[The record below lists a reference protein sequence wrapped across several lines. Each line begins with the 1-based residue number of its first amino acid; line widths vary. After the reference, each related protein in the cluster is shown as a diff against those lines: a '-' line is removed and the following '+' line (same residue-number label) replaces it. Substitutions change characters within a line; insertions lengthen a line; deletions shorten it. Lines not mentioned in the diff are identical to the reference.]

1 MNQDDKRNYMREWYR
16 KNAERLK
23 AEQRA
28 RYRAKK
34 EGLEM
39 MNPENH
45 DCCRFC
51 KRFSAPRM
59 KSDTGWCM
67 KHRRQ
72 TSKKDICSDF
82 LTKVKIRYEQT
93 VHAVTVFTG
102 E

>member
-1 MNQDDKRNYMREWYR
+1 MNQDDKSKYMREWYNR
-16 KNAERLK
+16 NADRLR
-23 AEQRA
+23 AAQRA

-34 EGLEM
+34 EGLVKPYSE
-39 MNPENH
+39 
-45 DCCRFC
+45 DADSCTYC

-72 TSKKDICSDF
+72 KNRKDICSDF
-82 LTKVKIRYEQT
+82 LPKVKIRYEQT